1 MAAVPLRLIQKP
13 ANRWIASH
21 KRSIQRI
28 NAFLKHKEVN
38 PNVQEAI
45 PLVCKFPRMVR
56 RHKSQPLFCTAFLQ
70 THQLIFSEG
79 SFFTPN
85 GRMQDCTP
93 LKEVIFQE
101 IHSYICSGVPNKIK
115 NIIEVLKITAYVP
128 EFPPAEDCIH
138 LKNGTLFLD
147 GTLDSTARHVVRT
160 RLPVV
165 YNPDAP
171 TPTKW
176 IAFLD
181 ELLYPE
187 DILMFQEFVG
197 YLLLPTTL
205 FGVMTTASRR

>member
-1 MAAVPLRLIQKP
+1 MSKKQFCSSANFP
-13 ANRWIASH
+13 AWFDGTNLS
-21 KRSIQRI
+21 
-28 NAFLKHKEVN
+28 E
-38 PNVQEAI
+38 
-45 PLVCKFPRMVR
+45 
-56 RHKSQPLFCTAFLQ
+56 PLFCTAFLQ

-93 LKEVIFQE
+93 LKEVIFQG

-115 NIIEVLKITAYVP
+115 NIIEVLKIIAYVP
-128 EFPPAEDCIH
+128 EFPPEEDCIH

-181 ELLYPE
+181 ELLFPE
-187 DILMFQEFVG
+187 DIPMFQEFVG

>member
-1 MAAVPLRLIQKP
+1 
-13 ANRWIASH
+13 
-21 KRSIQRI
+21 
-28 NAFLKHKEVN
+28 
-38 PNVQEAI
+38 
-45 PLVCKFPRMVR
+45 
-56 RHKSQPLFCTAFLQ
+56 
-70 THQLIFSEG
+70 
-79 SFFTPN
+79 
-85 GRMQDCTP
+85 MQDCTP

-147 GTLDSTARHVVRT
+147 GTFDSAARQIVRT

-171 TPTKW
+171 TPAKW

-181 ELLYPE
+181 ELLYP
-187 DILMFQEFVG
+187 
-197 YLLLPTTL
+197 
-205 FGVMTTASRR
+205 

>member
-1 MAAVPLRLIQKP
+1 
-13 ANRWIASH
+13 
-21 KRSIQRI
+21 
-28 NAFLKHKEVN
+28 
-38 PNVQEAI
+38 
-45 PLVCKFPRMVR
+45 
-56 RHKSQPLFCTAFLQ
+56 
-70 THQLIFSEG
+70 
-79 SFFTPN
+79 
-85 GRMQDCTP
+85 MQDCTP

-101 IHSYICSGVPNKIK
+101 IHSYICPGVPNKIK

-147 GTLDSTARHVVRT
+147 DTLDSTARHVVRT

-181 ELLYPE
+181 ELLFPE
-187 DILMFQEFVG
+187 DIPMFQEFVS